1 MVDPNKN
8 PRFIGKEMD
17 TPSEGGDEYRG
28 TARAVEARRKAGV
41 GEFDGKR
48 FSTIQTQAEQEREK
62 AERQLDP
69 EGYKKKEKE
78 KLKNAGKIVLG
89 FVPVAG
95 TVTYWDEM
103 SPGERAVSVA
113 FDALDVLTI
122 AKGGTAGAVY
132 KTSIGVAGRV
142 KDASPTVDLV
152 KNTIR
157 KGSDDLAEE
166 LERVD
171 KAQDKFIKASAK
183 VETKGLNNVT
193 KGEYDDAVIEF
204 TDSWDKYT
212 DKIIETGQNV
222 DPIFGVAKKS
232 DFQSADEIIENTR
245 RLTGDVVDQSD
256 AIINA
261 NTKLDKAIK
270 SNPKGI
276 SKAVDNLEK
285 ATLKEKNIAQKR
297 LNKIN
302 QNINF
307 LLESDYGFDDVLSL
321 IEDKK
326 KITKKIKEL
335 ENVDGHSLQKARTAL
350 ENTDYINDL
359 NKIKSKQA
367 DSLKAMEPEDLW
379 GSKPKPGDL
388 PESDI
393 GLLTAPPKTTP
404 GVGSTPK
411 IIKPGTTSKVVVG
424 SGALTRLTSDES
436 PGESIT
442 DSPGEI
448 TTDLPGESITD
459 SPGEFESDFETPG
472 DPKIGSYGEEYDG
485 AVEQFAPE
493 EFSTPGATPSPGASP
508 SPGATPSPG
517 ASPSP
522 SATPSPGAS
531 PFASPSPDATPSPG
545 ASPFASPSPGAT
557 PSPGAS
563 PFATP
568 SPGATPS
575 PFKVPTPRPTKTPGR
590 STTPPGKTSP
600 GKVGTKP
607 RLRDSNKYKLPGG
620 KTLEPGVFPRVIRFE
635 SGINNQIIDLQ
646 TGKRIY
652 LDRKTPSTRD
662 SADTFEVLKTSK
674 IKPNDRTFSQGI
686 VNINVTGRGIDFK
699 KKL

>member
-1 MVDPNKN
+1 MVNKN
-8 PRFIGKEMD
+8 PRFIGKQMG
-17 TPSEGGDEYRG
+17 TPSEGGDEYGG
-28 TARAVEARRKAGV
+28 TARAVEARRQAGI
-41 GEFDGKR
+41 GEFEGKK
-48 FSTIQTQAEQEREK
+48 FSTIETEAIEERKK

-142 KDASPTVDLV
+142 SDASPTVKLV
-152 KNTIR
+152 KDTI
-157 KGSDDLAEE
+157 KQGSDDLAEE

-183 VETKGLNNVT
+183 VETKGLNKVT

-212 DKIIETGQNV
+212 DKIIETGKNV

-245 RLTGDVVDQSD
+245 RLTGDVVDQSE

-261 NTKLDKAIK
+261 NTNLDKAIK

-411 IIKPGTTSKVVVG
+411 IKPGTTSKIVVG

-472 DPKIGSYGEEYDG
+472 DPKIGSYGEEYDS

-493 EFSTPGATPSPGASP
+493 EFSTPGASPSPGASP
-508 SPGATPSPG
+508 Y
-517 ASPSP
+517 AS
-522 SATPSPGAS
+522 
-531 PFASPSPDATPSPG
+531 
-545 ASPFASPSPGAT
+545 
-557 PSPGAS
+557 
-563 PFATP
+563 P

-607 RLRDSNKYKLPGG
+607 RLRDSNKFRLPGG

-652 LDRKTPSTRD
+652 LDRKTPSTRN

-674 IKPNDRTFSQGI
+674 IKPKDRTFSQGI

>member
-1 MVDPNKN
+1 MVNKN
-8 PRFIGKEMD
+8 PRFIGKQMG
-17 TPSEGGDEYRG
+17 TPSEGGDEYGG
-28 TARAVEARRKAGV
+28 TARAVEARRQAGI
-41 GEFDGKR
+41 GEFEGKK
-48 FSTIQTQAEQEREK
+48 FSTIETEAIEERKK

-142 KDASPTVDLV
+142 SDASPTVKLV
-152 KNTIR
+152 KDTI
-157 KGSDDLAEE
+157 KQGSDDLAEE

-183 VETKGLNNVT
+183 VETKGLNKVT

-212 DKIIETGQNV
+212 DKIIETGKNV

-245 RLTGDVVDQSD
+245 RLTGDVVDQSE

-261 NTKLDKAIK
+261 NTNLDKAIK

-411 IIKPGTTSKVVVG
+411 IKPGTTSKIVVG

-472 DPKIGSYGEEYDG
+472 DPKIGSYGEEYDS

-493 EFSTPGATPSPGASP
+493 EFSTPGASR
-508 SPGATPSPG
+508 
-517 ASPSP
+517 
-522 SATPSPGAS
+522 SPGAS
-531 PFASPSPDATPSPG
+531 PFASPSPDAVSYTHL
-545 ASPFASPSPGAT
+545 T
-557 PSPGAS
+557 L
-563 PFATP
+563 
-568 SPGATPS
+568 
-575 PFKVPTPRPTKTPGR
+575 PTK
-590 STTPPGKTSP
+590 
-600 GKVGTKP
+600 
-607 RLRDSNKYKLPGG
+607 
-620 KTLEPGVFPRVIRFE
+620 
-635 SGINNQIIDLQ
+635 
-646 TGKRIY
+646 
-652 LDRKTPSTRD
+652 
-662 SADTFEVLKTSK
+662 A
-674 IKPNDRTFSQGI
+674 
-686 VNINVTGRGIDFK
+686 
-699 KKL
+699 

>member
-1 MVDPNKN
+1 MVNKN
-8 PRFIGKEMD
+8 PRFIGKEMG
-17 TPSEGGDEYRG
+17 TPSEGGDEYGG
-28 TARAVEARRKAGV
+28 TARAVEARRQAGV
-41 GEFDGKR
+41 GEFEGKK

-142 KDASPTVDLV
+142 SDASPTVKLV
-152 KNTIR
+152 KDTI
-157 KGSDDLAEE
+157 KQGSDDLAEE

-183 VETKGLNNVT
+183 VETKGLNKVT

-212 DKIIETGQNV
+212 DKIIETGQNI
-222 DPIFGVAKKS
+222 DPIFGIAKKS

-245 RLTGDVVDQSD
+245 RLTGDVVDQSE

-411 IIKPGTTSKVVVG
+411 IKPGTTSRIVVG

-436 PGESIT
+436 PGESIS

-472 DPKIGSYGEEYDG
+472 DPKIGSYGEEYDS

-493 EFSTPGATPSPGASP
+493 EFSTPGAS
-508 SPGATPSPG
+508 
-517 ASPSP
+517 
-522 SATPSPGAS
+522 
-531 PFASPSPDATPSPG
+531 
-545 ASPFASPSPGAT
+545 

-568 SPGATPS
+568 SPGASPS

-607 RLRDSNKYKLPGG
+607 RLRDSNKFRLPGG

-674 IKPNDRTFSQGI
+674 IKPKDRTFSQGI

>member
-1 MVDPNKN
+1 MVNKN
-8 PRFIGKEMD
+8 PRFIGKEMG
-17 TPSEGGDEYRG
+17 TPSEGGDEYGG
-28 TARAVEARRKAGV
+28 TARAVEARRQAGV
-41 GEFDGKR
+41 GEFEGKK

-142 KDASPTVDLV
+142 SDASPTVKLV
-152 KNTIR
+152 KDTIK

-183 VETKGLNNVT
+183 VETKGLNKVT

-212 DKIIETGQNV
+212 DKIIETGNNI

-245 RLTGDVVDQSD
+245 RLTGDVVDQSE

-411 IIKPGTTSKVVVG
+411 IKPGTTSRIVVG

-436 PGESIT
+436 PGESIS

-472 DPKIGSYGEEYDG
+472 DPKIGSYGEEYDS

-493 EFSTPGATPSPGASP
+493 EFSTPGAS
-508 SPGATPSPG
+508 
-517 ASPSP
+517 
-522 SATPSPGAS
+522 
-531 PFASPSPDATPSPG
+531 
-545 ASPFASPSPGAT
+545 

-568 SPGATPS
+568 SPGASPS

-607 RLRDSNKYKLPGG
+607 RLRDSNKFRLPGG

-674 IKPNDRTFSQGI
+674 IKPKDRTFSQGI

>member
-1 MVDPNKN
+1 MVNKN
-8 PRFIGKEMD
+8 PRFIGKQMG
-17 TPSEGGDEYRG
+17 TPSEGGDEYGG
-28 TARAVEARRKAGV
+28 TARAVEARRQAGI
-41 GEFDGKR
+41 GEFEGKK
-48 FSTIQTQAEQEREK
+48 FSTIETEAIEERKK

-142 KDASPTVDLV
+142 SDASPTVKLV
-152 KNTIR
+152 KDTI
-157 KGSDDLAEE
+157 KQGSDDLAEE

-183 VETKGLNNVT
+183 VETKGLNKVT

-212 DKIIETGQNV
+212 DKIIETGKNV

-245 RLTGDVVDQSD
+245 RLTGDVVDQSE

-261 NTKLDKAIK
+261 NTNLDKAIK

-411 IIKPGTTSKVVVG
+411 IKPGTTSKIVVG

-472 DPKIGSYGEEYDG
+472 DPKIGSYGEEYDS

-493 EFSTPGATPSPGASP
+493 EFSTPGAS
-508 SPGATPSPG
+508 
-517 ASPSP
+517 
-522 SATPSPGAS
+522 
-531 PFASPSPDATPSPG
+531 PSPG
-545 ASPFASPSPGAT
+545 ASPFASPSPGA
-557 PSPGAS
+557 S
-563 PFATP
+563 
-568 SPGATPS
+568 PS

-607 RLRDSNKYKLPGG
+607 RLRDSNKFRLPGG

-674 IKPNDRTFSQGI
+674 IKPKDRTFSQGI

>member
-1 MVDPNKN
+1 MVNKN
-8 PRFIGKEMD
+8 PRFIGKEMG
-17 TPSEGGDEYRG
+17 TPSEGGDEYGG
-28 TARAVEARRKAGV
+28 TARAVEARQQAGV
-41 GEFDGKR
+41 GEFEGKR

-142 KDASPTVDLV
+142 SDASPTVKLV
-152 KNTIR
+152 KDTI
-157 KGSDDLAEE
+157 KQGSDDLAEE

-183 VETKGLNNVT
+183 VETKGLNKVT

-212 DKIIETGQNV
+212 DKIIETGKNV
-222 DPIFGVAKKS
+222 DPIFGIAKKS

-245 RLTGDVVDQSD
+245 RLTGDVVDQSE

-411 IIKPGTTSKVVVG
+411 IKPGTTSKIVVG

-472 DPKIGSYGEEYDG
+472 DPKIGSYGEEYDS

-493 EFSTPGATPSPGASP
+493 EFSTPGAS
-508 SPGATPSPG
+508 
-517 ASPSP
+517 
-522 SATPSPGAS
+522 
-531 PFASPSPDATPSPG
+531 PSPG
-545 ASPFASPSPGAT
+545 ASPFASPSPGA
-557 PSPGAS
+557 S
-563 PFATP
+563 
-568 SPGATPS
+568 PS

-607 RLRDSNKYKLPGG
+607 RLRDSNKFRLPGG

-674 IKPNDRTFSQGI
+674 IKPKDRTFSQGI

>member
-1 MVDPNKN
+1 MVNKN
-8 PRFIGKEMD
+8 PRFIGKEMG
-17 TPSEGGDEYRG
+17 TPSEGGDEYGG
-28 TARAVEARRKAGV
+28 TARAVEARRQAGV
-41 GEFDGKR
+41 GEFEGKK

-142 KDASPTVDLV
+142 SDASPTVKLV
-152 KNTIR
+152 KDTI
-157 KGSDDLAEE
+157 KQGSDDLAEE

-183 VETKGLNNVT
+183 VETKGLNKVT

-212 DKIIETGQNV
+212 DKIIETGNNI

-245 RLTGDVVDQSD
+245 RLTGDVVDQSE

-411 IIKPGTTSKVVVG
+411 IKPGTTSRIVVG
-424 SGALTRLTSDES
+424 SGALTRLTSDET
-436 PGESIT
+436 PGESIS

-472 DPKIGSYGEEYDG
+472 DPKIGSYGEEYDS

-493 EFSTPGATPSPGASP
+493 EFSTPGAS
-508 SPGATPSPG
+508 
-517 ASPSP
+517 
-522 SATPSPGAS
+522 
-531 PFASPSPDATPSPG
+531 
-545 ASPFASPSPGAT
+545 

-568 SPGATPS
+568 SPGASPS

-607 RLRDSNKYKLPGG
+607 RLRDSNKFRLPGG

-674 IKPNDRTFSQGI
+674 IKPKDRTFSQGI

>member
-1 MVDPNKN
+1 MVNKN
-8 PRFIGKEMD
+8 PRFIGKQMG
-17 TPSEGGDEYRG
+17 TPSEGGDEYGG
-28 TARAVEARRKAGV
+28 TARAVEARRQAGI
-41 GEFDGKR
+41 GEFEGKK
-48 FSTIQTQAEQEREK
+48 FSTIETEAIEERKK

-142 KDASPTVDLV
+142 SDASPTVKLV
-152 KNTIR
+152 KDTI
-157 KGSDDLAEE
+157 KQGSDDLAEE

-183 VETKGLNNVT
+183 VETKGLNKVT

-212 DKIIETGQNV
+212 DKIIETGKNV

-245 RLTGDVVDQSD
+245 RLTGDVVDQSE

-261 NTKLDKAIK
+261 NTNLDKAIK

-411 IIKPGTTSKVVVG
+411 IKPGTTSKIVVG

-472 DPKIGSYGEEYDG
+472 DPKIGSYGEEYDS

-493 EFSTPGATPSPGASP
+493 EFSTPGASR
-508 SPGATPSPG
+508 
-517 ASPSP
+517 
-522 SATPSPGAS
+522 
-531 PFASPSPDATPSPG
+531 SPG
-545 ASPFASPSPGAT
+545 ASPFASPSPGA
-557 PSPGAS
+557 S
-563 PFATP
+563 
-568 SPGATPS
+568 PS

-607 RLRDSNKYKLPGG
+607 RLRDSNKFRLPGG

-652 LDRKTPSTRD
+652 LDRKTPSTRN

-674 IKPNDRTFSQGI
+674 IKPKDRTFSQGI

>member
-1 MVDPNKN
+1 MVNKN
-8 PRFIGKEMD
+8 PRFIGKQMG
-17 TPSEGGDEYRG
+17 TPSEGGDEYGG
-28 TARAVEARRKAGV
+28 TARAVEARRQAGI
-41 GEFDGKR
+41 GEFEGKK
-48 FSTIQTQAEQEREK
+48 FSTIETEAIEERKK

-142 KDASPTVDLV
+142 SDASPTVKLV
-152 KNTIR
+152 KDTI
-157 KGSDDLAEE
+157 KQGSDDLAEE

-183 VETKGLNNVT
+183 VETKGLNKVT

-212 DKIIETGQNV
+212 DKIIETGKNV

-245 RLTGDVVDQSD
+245 RLTGDVVDQSE

-261 NTKLDKAIK
+261 NTNLDKAIK

-411 IIKPGTTSKVVVG
+411 IKPGTTSKIVVG

-472 DPKIGSYGEEYDG
+472 DPKIGSYGEEYDS

-493 EFSTPGATPSPGASP
+493 EFSTPGAS
-508 SPGATPSPG
+508 
-517 ASPSP
+517 
-522 SATPSPGAS
+522 
-531 PFASPSPDATPSPG
+531 
-545 ASPFASPSPGAT
+545 
-557 PSPGAS
+557 
-563 PFATP
+563 
-568 SPGATPS
+568 PS

-607 RLRDSNKYKLPGG
+607 RLRDSNKFRLPGG

-652 LDRKTPSTRD
+652 LDRKTPSTRN

-674 IKPNDRTFSQGI
+674 IKPKDRTFSQGI